1 MSIFSE
7 IKNTISPAI
16 IYFILDVED
25 ILEKRENKDYKLK
38 DREKEVLEQAID
50 FLQTAEKG
58 REIVQKTRG
67 TFVAD
72 INLIRHYSY
81 ISKALPKAYPDD
93 IKKIIKNSKEILQKI
108 TDEDPSISYKV
119 SPEDLSNTKQFFET
133 LSDLSFNEFASI
145 S

>member
-1 MSIFSE
+1 MSIFGE

-25 ILEKRENKDYKLK
+25 ILEKRENKGYKLK
-38 DREKEVLEQAID
+38 DREKKVLEQAID
-50 FLQTAEKG
+50 FLETAEKG
-58 REIVQKTRG
+58 REIAQKTRG

-93 IKKIIKNSKEILQKI
+93 IKKILKNSKEIMQKI
-108 TDEDPSISYKV
+108 TNKDPAISDEV
-119 SPEDLSNTKQFFET
+119 SPEDLSNTKKFFET

-145 S
+145 